1 MNKSAEI
8 QGLAKLSKA
17 KSKYVYG
24 GNSMTYN
31 EFWENVFSNL
41 GFEKTVLADR
51 PAFKIPIHEAIYL
64 CQVLG
69 TAEWR
74 IKKESRGEAYVF
86 LENDQILIFPNPCPS
101 VRIGDVTTEIK
112 YHGSIEHQI
121 NPLLSPSLNFIREK
135 HPEFFDRD
143 FKYLI
148 FNSGSGAVK
157 DVAKEENLNNSDII
171 SLNLPAYK
179 EDMNESLITYIV
191 SSFLRKRGFIVDP
204 FNEALGLGS
213 NKYPD
218 LFAFKIPEIQNKL
231 IKLGIVE
238 GGLYLNELELI
249 QKKEKFSKIDE
260 EKTVVIEVESPTPKP
275 ASRFIGGKNQISPCL
290 NGGYFNEGYVAVPFL
305 EEKSPAIEGKLEEL
319 GFVPEEEVGII
330 TIDQGGNILLKDSPK
345 YGKTKN
351 VSELLEI
358 VERIIKLTLLKNLS
372 LKQVFDLFP
381 EARSFYDLYFAVDG
395 LDVNEIITP
404 IKK

>member
-1 MNKSAEI
+1 MI
-8 QGLAKLSKA
+8 F
-17 KSKYVYG
+17 
-24 GNSMTYN
+24 N

-69 TAEWR
+69 TTEWR
-74 IKKESRGEAYVF
+74 IKRESRGEAYIF
-86 LENDQILIFPNPCPS
+86 LDDHILIFPDPCPS

-112 YHGSIEHQI
+112 YQRSIENQI

-135 HPEFFDRD
+135 HPEFFNKD
-143 FKYLI
+143 FKYLM
-148 FNSGSGAVK
+148 FNLGSEAVK
-157 DVAKEENLNNSDII
+157 DVAKEENLNTSDII
-171 SLNLPAYK
+171 SLSLPIYK
-179 EDMNESLITYIV
+179 EDMNESLMTYIV

-204 FNEALGLGS
+204 FNEALGFGS

-218 LFAFKIPEIQNKL
+218 LFAFKIPKVQNKL
-231 IKLGIVE
+231 IRLGIVE
-238 GGLYLNELELI
+238 GGFYLNELELM
-249 QKKEKFSKIDE
+249 QKKEKFSKINE

-275 ASRFIGGKNQISPCL
+275 ANRFSGGKSQILPCI

-305 EEKSPAIEGKLEEL
+305 EEKARAIEGKPEEL
-319 GFVPEEEVGII
+319 GFIPEKEVGII
-330 TIDQGGNILLKDSPK
+330 TLDQRGNILLKDSPR
-345 YGKTKN
+345 YGIQKN
-351 VSELLEI
+351 VSELLKI

-372 LKQVFDLFP
+372 LKRVFDLFS

-395 LDVNEIITP
+395 LDINDIITY
-404 IKK
+404 IKR